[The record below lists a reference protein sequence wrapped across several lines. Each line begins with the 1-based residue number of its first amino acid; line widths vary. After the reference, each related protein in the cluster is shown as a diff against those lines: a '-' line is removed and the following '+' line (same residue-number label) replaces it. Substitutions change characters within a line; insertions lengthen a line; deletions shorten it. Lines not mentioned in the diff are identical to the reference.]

1 MKTMTAAAEI
11 VTLPQAP
18 VDPLAIARELGP
30 RFASCAAAVD
40 DADAFVA
47 ENYVALKAS
56 GLVEAGVPVE
66 LGGGGAEVRALCAM
80 LTELAHHCSSTALAF
95 AMHTHQVAIPAWRLK
110 HQNAAPVAAILKRV
124 AAERL
129 ILLTSGGSDWI
140 MGSGKA
146 ERVEGGYKITAR
158 KIFTSASPVG
168 DVLMTGAV
176 LEDGEAGPTV
186 LHFGLPMS
194 SPAVKIMP
202 TWKALGMR
210 GTGSNDVMIDGH
222 FLPEAGVAARRPQ
235 GEWHMLFLVT
245 TMLAFPLIYAAYLGV
260 AESARDLA
268 IEIARGR
275 KPGAPAPSPHVV
287 ELIGRM
293 DTELAGAR
301 FAHEAMIAAAERG
314 SPSHETTN
322 TIMMGRSLVASHA
335 LATVD
340 LAMEVAGGS
349 AFYRDRGLERRFRDI
364 QGVRYH
370 PMQPGAQQ
378 TFAGKMA
385 LGLDVKTTY

>member
-1 MKTMTAAAEI
+1 MTTAAAEI
-11 VTLPQAP
+11 VTLPTAP
-18 VDPLAIARELGP
+18 IDPLAVARALGP
-30 RFASCAAAVD
+30 RLAGCAGT
-40 DADAFVA
+40 ADEEDSFVA
-47 ENYVALKAS
+47 ENYAALKAA

-80 LTELAHHCSSTALAF
+80 LTELGRHCSSTALAF

-110 HQNAAPVAAILKRV
+110 HQNAAPVTAILKRV

-129 ILLTSGGSDWI
+129 ILLSSGGSDWI
-140 MGSGKA
+140 MGSGRA

-158 KIFTSASPVG
+158 KIFTSAAAAG
-168 DVLMTGAV
+168 QVLMTGAV
-176 LEDGEAGPTV
+176 LDDAEAGPTV

-194 SPAVKIMP
+194 SPAVSILP
-202 TWKALGMR
+202 TWKAMGMR
-210 GTGSNDVMIDGH
+210 GTGSNDVMVDGH
-222 FLPEAGVAARRPQ
+222 FLPEANVAARRPQ

-245 TMLAFPLIYAAYLGV
+245 AMLAFPLIYAAYLGV

-268 IEIARGR
+268 IGIARGR
-275 KPGAPAPSPHVV
+275 KPDAPAPSEHVIG
-287 ELIGRM
+287 LIGRM

-314 SPSHETTN
+314 QPSHETTN
-322 TIMMGRSLVASHA
+322 TIMMGRSLVARHA

-378 TFAGKMA
+378 TFAGRMA
-385 LGLDVKTTY
+385 LGLDVKTTF